1 MKQFLD
7 KHPKLK
13 NLYFWLSIVGLLFAS
28 AGIDFNTLTSWQLL
42 GEALIS
48 ILNNASPNSCQE
60 VSVLKSMPAEAN
72 NNPTIDN
79 QNIGF
84 LSLGCLSKK
93 SFIYN
98 ISFIYLL
105 SFLTFVQLQPFFL

>member
-42 GEALIS
+42 GEALLS
-48 ILNNASPNSCQE
+48 ILNNP
-60 VSVLKSMPAEAN
+60 VSVVAVLTALVGIWN
-72 NNPTIDN
+72 NNDTPGLDSI
-79 QNIGF
+79 
-84 LSLGCLSKK
+84 KK
-93 SFIYN
+93 GDDK
-98 ISFIYLL
+98 
-105 SFLTFVQLQPFFL
+105 

>member
-13 NLYFWLSIVGLLFAS
+13 NPYFWLSIVGLLFAS

-48 ILNNASPNSCQE
+48 ILNNP
-60 VSVLKSMPAEAN
+60 VSVVAVLTALVGIWN
-72 NNPTIDN
+72 NNDTPGLDSI
-79 QNIGF
+79 
-84 LSLGCLSKK
+84 KK
-93 SFIYN
+93 GDDK
-98 ISFIYLL
+98 
-105 SFLTFVQLQPFFL
+105 

>member
-28 AGIDFNTLTSWQLL
+28 AGIDFQTLTSWQLL

-48 ILNNASPNSCQE
+48 ILNNP
-60 VSVLKSMPAEAN
+60 VSVVAVLTALVGIWN
-72 NNPTIDN
+72 NNDTPGLDSI
-79 QNIGF
+79 
-84 LSLGCLSKK
+84 KK
-93 SFIYN
+93 GDDK
-98 ISFIYLL
+98 
-105 SFLTFVQLQPFFL
+105 